1 MMAEPLQVSTVKDG
15 RGAPVWHRSGPCQPE
30 TFLSDHTGGL
40 MLQQPLKTQ
49 KDLSLKLGMFRALS
63 TGKQRLSLEQRPQ
76 LPGVQRPDSSTAGPG
91 RPLDKLK
98 ASLTRN
104 SSILPSQDQNIQ
116 LQCSLQPKGFPP
128 STSAPEKASQVM
140 GAREN
145 AGSPPPRMSVRK
157 LIEAFSLPDS
167 RTILGNPKDSRPR
180 LSLRKWGVPILPPRF
195 PIYRGF
201 APLYPKPQISPASRE
216 LPNTGPVW
224 GSCMPVFPTLL
235 TASSTQSG
243 NLGAMMGDNSESLPP
258 PPLEILMDTSYNS
271 LGSPGSREQ
280 AGHIPKGSP
289 NAEVGAASPGPDTWA
304 CPKLKAPLR
313 PTRLLPT
320 SSRGAS
326 SPSKSCCAGL
336 GCRKSSY
343 GPRKLP
349 GDPHLLLAA
358 SKNRETEH
366 SRAQRQDRDAR
377 AAKPPKQ
384 ARKATY
390 RHAGMPGSLALP
402 AAGPHSPE
410 APTHSQDSRS
420 LAGHR
425 KASPRRTWSPPDVK
439 RHPILALSPRVAS
452 SNPPLSPLANPG
464 LLSTPREEKQA
475 SPNPQLGFLSP
486 PPESP
491 PAQHLIS
498 SLPSPST
505 KASSS
510 SLSPSPPVSPAQR
523 HEGLRSAEEKAL
535 GSTCSVFPPTNPSLL
550 EAEPSF
556 PTALPLSLPSLPLGN
571 SSGGGGSSPGA
582 PLRGASQRGMT
593 PSTLSPQPFSRKTVS
608 VHRPGNRRLHPVS
621 RAPSL
626 SCEPQLDL
634 SR

>member
-1 MMAEPLQVSTVKDG
+1 
-15 RGAPVWHRSGPCQPE
+15 
-30 TFLSDHTGGL
+30 
-40 MLQQPLKTQ
+40 MLQQPQKTQ
-49 KDLSLKLGMFRALS
+49 KDLSLKLDMFHALS
-63 TGKQRLSLEQRPQ
+63 TGKQRLSLERGPQ

-140 GAREN
+140 GARET
-145 AGSPPPRMSVRK
+145 AGSPPPRMSVKK
-157 LIEAFSLPDS
+157 LIETFSLPDS
-167 RTILGNPKDSRPR
+167 RMILGDSKDSRPR
-180 LSLRKWGVPILPPRF
+180 PSLRRWGVPILPPRF

-216 LPNTGPVW
+216 LLNTGPVW
-224 GSCMPVFPTLL
+224 GSHLPVFPTLL
-235 TASSTQSG
+235 TASSTPSG

-271 LGSPGSREQ
+271 LGSQESREL
-280 AGHIPKGSP
+280 AGHTPKGSP
-289 NAEVGAASPGPDTWA
+289 ETELGAASPDPGTWA

-313 PTRLLPT
+313 PACLLPT
-320 SSRGAS
+320 CSRGAA

-336 GCRKSSY
+336 GSRKSSY

-349 GDPHLLLAA
+349 GDPHLPLAA
-358 SKNRETEH
+358 TKYRETEH
-366 SRAQRQDRDAR
+366 SRAQRQDRGAR

-384 ARKATY
+384 ARKATC

-402 AAGPHSPE
+402 APGPRSPE
-410 APTHSQDSRS
+410 APVHSQDSRS
-420 LAGHR
+420 LPGHR

-452 SNPPLSPLANPG
+452 SNSPLSPLANPG
-464 LLSTPREEKQA
+464 LLSTPREEKRA
-475 SPNPQLGFLSP
+475 SPNPQLGLPSP
-486 PPESP
+486 PLESP
-491 PAQHLIS
+491 PAQYLIS
-498 SLPSPST
+498 SPPSPST
-505 KASSS
+505 KASPPSSS

-523 HEGLRSAEEKAL
+523 HEGLRSAEDKAL
-535 GSTCSVFPPTNPSLL
+535 GSTCSVFSPNNPSLL

-556 PTALPLSLPSLPLGN
+556 PTAPPLSMPSLPLGN
-571 SSGGGGSSPGA
+571 PSGGGGSSPGA

-593 PSTLSPQPFSRKTVS
+593 PSTLSPQIFSRKTVS
-608 VHRPGNRRLHPVS
+608 VHRPGSRRLHPVS